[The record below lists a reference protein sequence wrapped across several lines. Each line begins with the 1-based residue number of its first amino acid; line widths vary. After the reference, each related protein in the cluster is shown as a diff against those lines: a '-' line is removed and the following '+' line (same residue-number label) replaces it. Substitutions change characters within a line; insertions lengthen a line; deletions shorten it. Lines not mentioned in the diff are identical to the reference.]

1 MVDSIST
8 ILNGHGRLNLLGAG
22 LQLAPRNAAIEL
34 VEGFLSSQ
42 MAGYP
47 IPVLCDLMA
56 EARWHAS
63 IAIPS
68 ERKAYA
74 LAHYDAM
81 QPTDQARFLAHVS
94 KQERIA
100 A

>member
-1 MVDSIST
+1 MDSIAITLTTS
-8 ILNGHGRLNLLGAG
+8 GRLNLLGAG
-22 LQLAPRNAAIEL
+22 LQLAPRIPALEL
-34 VEGFLSSQ
+34 VEAFLRSQ

-47 IPVLCDLMA
+47 IPVLCDLMG

-63 IAIPS
+63 IAAPS

-81 QPTDQARFLAHVS
+81 QPSDQDRFLAHVT
-94 KQERIA
+94 KKERVA